1 DASSIHAKIFGNKFN
16 QRDWLVNIVLTNIL
30 ATFASAT
37 FIQAKFFIHPN
48 KTDNNYEEEYL
59 EVDL

>member
-1 DASSIHAKIFGNKFN
+1 M
-16 QRDWLVNIVLTNIL
+16 NIVLTNIL